1 MGAAGHLLFHPA
13 FLKGAYTMGKIT
25 QDHFDLY
32 INGKWVPA
40 KDGATFQTRC
50 PANGELLAD
59 CAQATREDVDE
70 AVSAAWDAFQ
80 SWRNVT
86 TNERAA
92 ILNRIADVIEAN
104 AEHLAMVE
112 SMDNG
117 KPIRETLAVDIP
129 MAADHFRYFA
139 GCIQA
144 EEGSANI
151 LGKDTLSL
159 ILREPIGVVGQIVP
173 WNFPFLMAAWK
184 LAPVLA
190 SGCCTVFK
198 TSSTTPLSVLE
209 FARLVQDVIPAGV
222 FNVITGSGSKSGQYM
237 LDHPGFRK
245 LAFTGSTEVGRNVAL
260 AAAQKLIP
268 ATLELGGKSANIFF
282 EDCDWEMAMDGLQ
295 MGILFNQGQVC
306 CAGSRVF
313 VQESIYDRFVEEA
326 VKRFNKVKVGLPW
339 KEETQMGSQID
350 RRQMEK
356 ILKYVEIGKE
366 EGAKVLCGG
375 VQAKE
380 GELEKGCFLRPTLL
394 GDVTNDMRVAQE
406 EIFGPVACIIKF
418 KTEEEVLAMANDS
431 AYGLGGAVWT
441 RDINRALRVARG
453 VETGR
458 MWVNTYNAIPEGA
471 PFGGCKASGIGRET
485 HKVILEHYTQMK
497 NIMINMAE
505 APTGFYPA

>member
-1 MGAAGHLLFHPA
+1 MEKAKLQERYQLFIGGQWKDA
-13 FLKGAYTMGKIT
+13 S
-25 QDHFDLY
+25 DHE
-32 INGKWVPA
+32 
-40 KDGATFQTRC
+40 TFKTIC
-50 PANGELLAD
+50 PADGSILAE
-59 CAQATREDVDE
+59 CAQATKEDVDE
-70 AVSAAWDAFQ
+70 AVKAAWEAFKT
-80 SWRNVT
+80 WKHT
-86 TNERAA
+86 TVAERAA
-92 ILNRIADVIEAN
+92 VLNKIAAIIDEN
-104 AEHLAMVE
+104 KEHLAMVE
-112 SMDNG
+112 SMDYG

>member
-1 MGAAGHLLFHPA
+1 MEKAKLQERYQLFIGGQWKDA
-13 FLKGAYTMGKIT
+13 S
-25 QDHFDLY
+25 DHE
-32 INGKWVPA
+32 
-40 KDGATFQTRC
+40 TFKTIC
-50 PANGELLAD
+50 PADGSTLAE
-59 CAQATREDVDE
+59 CAQATKEDVDE
-70 AVSAAWDAFQ
+70 AVKAAWEAFKT
-80 SWRNVT
+80 WKHT
-86 TNERAA
+86 TVAERAA
-92 ILNRIADVIEAN
+92 ILNKIAAIIDEN
-104 AEHLAMVE
+104 KEHLAMVE
-112 SMDNG
+112 SVDNG

-313 VQESIYDRFVEEA
+313 VQESIYNRFVEEA

>member
-1 MGAAGHLLFHPA
+1 MGAAGRLLFHPA

-117 KPIRETLAVDIP
+117 KPIRETMAIDIP
-129 MAADHFRYFA
+129 YSARHFRYFA
-139 GCIQA
+139 GCIMA

-151 LGKDTLSL
+151 LDGNTLSL

-190 SGCCTVFK
+190 AGCCTVFK
-198 TSSTTPLSVLE
+198 PSSDTPLSVLE
-209 FARLVQDVIPAGV
+209 LARLTQDVIPAGV
-222 FNVITGSGSKSGQYM
+222 FNVITGSGSKAGQYI

-245 LAFTGSTEVGRNVAL
+245 LALYRLHRS
-260 AAAQKLIP
+260 
-268 ATLELGGKSANIFF
+268 GG
-282 EDCDWEMAMDGLQ
+282 
-295 MGILFNQGQVC
+295 
-306 CAGSRVF
+306 
-313 VQESIYDRFVEEA
+313 
-326 VKRFNKVKVGLPW
+326 
-339 KEETQMGSQID
+339 
-350 RRQMEK
+350 
-356 ILKYVEIGKE
+356 
-366 EGAKVLCGG
+366 LCG
-375 VQAKE
+375 
-380 GELEKGCFLRPTLL
+380 LRGCRAVDPLYP
-394 GDVTNDMRVAQE
+394 
-406 EIFGPVACIIKF
+406 
-418 KTEEEVLAMANDS
+418 
-431 AYGLGGAVWT
+431 GA
-441 RDINRALRVARG
+441 
-453 VETGR
+453 GR
-458 MWVNTYNAIPEGA
+458 QVG
-471 PFGGCKASGIGRET
+471 
-485 HKVILEHYTQMK
+485 
-497 NIMINMAE
+497 
-505 APTGFYPA
+505 

>member
-1 MGAAGHLLFHPA
+1 M
-13 FLKGAYTMGKIT
+13 KYAY
-25 QDHFDLY
+25 DHE
-32 INGKWVPA
+32 
-40 KDGATFQTRC
+40 TFKTIC
-50 PANGELLAD
+50 PADGSTLAE
-59 CAQATREDVDE
+59 CAQATKEDVDE
-70 AVSAAWDAFQ
+70 AVKAAWEAFKT
-80 SWRNVT
+80 WKHT
-86 TNERAA
+86 TVAERAA
-92 ILNRIADVIEAN
+92 ILNKIAAIIDEN
-104 AEHLAMVE
+104 KEHLAMVE

-394 GDVTNDMRVAQE
+394 GDVTNDMRVAQD

>member
-1 MGAAGHLLFHPA
+1 MEKAKLQERYQLFIGGQWKDA
-13 FLKGAYTMGKIT
+13 S
-25 QDHFDLY
+25 DHE
-32 INGKWVPA
+32 
-40 KDGATFQTRC
+40 TFKTIC
-50 PANGELLAD
+50 PADGSILAE
-59 CAQATREDVDE
+59 CAQATKEDVDE
-70 AVSAAWDAFQ
+70 AVKAAWEAFKT
-80 SWRNVT
+80 WKHT
-86 TNERAA
+86 TVAERAA
-92 ILNRIADVIEAN
+92 VLNKIAAIIDEN
-104 AEHLAMVE
+104 KEHLAMVE

-129 MAADHFRYFA
+129 MAADHFHYFA

-356 ILKYVEIGKE
+356 ILKYVEIGKS

>member
-1 MGAAGHLLFHPA
+1 MEKAKLQERYQLFIGGQWKDA
-13 FLKGAYTMGKIT
+13 S
-25 QDHFDLY
+25 DHE
-32 INGKWVPA
+32 
-40 KDGATFQTRC
+40 TFKTIC
-50 PANGELLAD
+50 PADGSTLAE
-59 CAQATREDVDE
+59 CAQATKEDVDE
-70 AVSAAWDAFQ
+70 AVKAAWEAFKT
-80 SWRNVT
+80 WKHT
-86 TNERAA
+86 TVAERAA
-92 ILNRIADVIEAN
+92 ILNKIAAIIDEN
-104 AEHLAMVE
+104 KEHLAMVE

-151 LGKDTLSL
+151 LGKDILSL

-458 MWVNTYNAIPEGA
+458 MWINTYNAIPEGA